1 MKCHSEIWCH
11 RRLEFESMLQ
21 FAAFFYRGH
30 IEQESTHGKKVSK
43 PGCTLAKASLV
54 RVFIGK
60 ETETGLRQIPASTQ
74 NHAWIWQTFLFL
86 LYVKAT
92 CETCTPATSQNK
104 HGGGLIPWRED
115 GGDSNMGKVG
125 GCWGNWDR
133 EHKVLQ
139 NLQEPEGGLSLE
151 HSFTAYKKGF
161 YGNHIMHSVH
171 LCECV

>member
-1 MKCHSEIWCH
+1 MSLWNLVSQTTWIWVHASVCCFLLQRTYWTRKHSWKEGFQT
-11 RRLEFESMLQ
+11 RL
-21 FAAFFYRGH
+21 H
-30 IEQESTHGKKVSK
+30 
-43 PGCTLAKASLV
+43 SLV